1 MKNLDICYNLLGTKG
16 SEDRYGQLVINS
28 QEFGKKKTSALDASI
43 RFSGRFPILQL
54 PSLSSGAA

>member
-1 MKNLDICYNLLGTKG
+1 MDSLLSIRKN
-16 SEDRYGQLVINS
+16 SE
-28 QEFGKKKTSALDASI
+28 KTTSALDASI